1 MLHWEYLI
9 LMCLMCQLNACKE
22 KWSLF
27 RHFLQCRRVVLCVI
41 HDFIIPVYGDWV
53 VRRAPQVNN
62 WRHEIA
68 SESVV
73 ENEGQSIATIYNFC
87 CVPRAGMRW
96 DTLKHTQLFIFA
108 IFQSPRRLGKLISSL
123 TTKERTISQVQFAG
137 VRKVMMLQMN
147 VGGLSKNT
155 ILQGLIG
162 ITMTN
167 CFCIRRYTAKQLL

>member
-1 MLHWEYLI
+1 M
-9 LMCLMCQLNACKE
+9 
-22 KWSLF
+22 
-27 RHFLQCRRVVLCVI
+27 
-41 HDFIIPVYGDWV
+41 PVYGDWV
-53 VRRAPQVNN
+53 VRRAPQINN

-68 SESVV
+68 SEPVV
-73 ENEGQSIATIYNFC
+73 ENEDQSIATVYNFC
-87 CVPRAGMRW
+87 FVPRAGMRW

-123 TTKERTISQVQFAG
+123 TTKGRTISQVQFAG

-155 ILQGLIG
+155 ILHERIG

-167 CFCIRRYTAKQLL
+167 YFCIRRYAKQLWWLDHISIHTCIVSKLVTGSIWEPGNVKNLC